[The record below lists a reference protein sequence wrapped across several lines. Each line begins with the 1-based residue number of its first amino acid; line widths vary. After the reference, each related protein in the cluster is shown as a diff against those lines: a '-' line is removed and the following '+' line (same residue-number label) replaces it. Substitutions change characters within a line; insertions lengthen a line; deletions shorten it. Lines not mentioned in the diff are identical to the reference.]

1 MLRRALHAAADSIE
15 PDADGLNRI
24 RSRLKTPR
32 SVLVAC
38 AMAMWARLAM
48 RIPDAAWTAGAKLTR
63 ERHHI
68 AGGLATTRSPNSSRP
83 ERPRSWHRPA
93 AALATAAFVVA
104 FGVWAAMSVPAMT
117 RPGGS
122 LSAATGNGSGGGGG
136 ANTAGTE
143 GHGSKARRSSPEPG
157 RTTSA
162 AACPTRSPAGGGP
175 RRRAVIIVL
184 AVIDAEPDRKPDS
197 DTHGKQHTQPHAYPD
212 ALRQHDPDSGAEPFL
227 ATGCLHQ
234 QQPFR
239 QSHADR
245 QKVAVGETGHR
256 GLCFAMP
263 HRARLSTPPDRS
275 ASTAGQSLSR
285 NRPEG
290 A

>member
-175 RRRAVIIVL
+175 AGVPSSSSSPSSTPSQT
-184 AVIDAEPDRKPDS
+184 ASPTPTPTGSSTPSPTPTPTPSDS
-197 DTHGKQHTQPHAYPD
+197 TTPTPGPSLSSPPD
-212 ALRQHDPDSGAEPFL
+212 ASTSSSPSANPTP
-227 ATGCLHQ
+227 TGRKS
-234 QQPFR
+234 P
-239 QSHADR
+239 SA
-245 QKVAVGETGHR
+245 KPGTA
-256 GLCFAMP
+256 A
-263 HRARLSTPPDRS
+263 S
-275 ASTAGQSLSR
+275 ASPCPTAPG
-285 NRPEG
+285 
-290 A
+290 